1 MNNIITLEGRVGT
14 VPTPRPVEG
23 KDFTVYSFVLGVV
36 RKSADGRKEATDK
49 NGKTIW
55 DNILVQGTKNFNV
68 GQGNLVRVVGSLRTE
83 SWQDP
88 KTNEWKNKVY
98 VAPKDVMQVDAF
110 DTKLFDAVSEASGS
124 AI

>member
-1 MNNIITLEGRVGT
+1 MNNIITLEGRVGN
-14 VPTPRPVEG
+14 VLSPRPVEG

-55 DNILVQGTKNFNV
+55 DNILVQGTKNHNV

-83 SWQDP
+83 SWQND
-88 KTNEWKNKVY
+88 KGEWVNKVY
-98 VAPKDVMQVDAF
+98 VSPKDVMQVDAF